1 MEAILEK
8 ISDIIQTYQNKQYK
22 DLFVMQRELSC
33 SMFFLKEKQVE
44 YNIEWNKEYHNH
56 NSTVNAIKQRHADKV
71 VPELYACRKI
81 YEGANNVFMSIG
93 RELKLN

>member
-1 MEAILEK
+1 MDKILK
-8 ISDIIQTYQNKQYK
+8 DISDIIQAYQSEQYK
-22 DLFVMQRELSC
+22 DLFKMQRDLSC
-33 SMFFLKEKQVE
+33 GMFFLKEKQVV
-44 YNIEWNKEYHNH
+44 YNLEWNKEYHNH
-56 NSTVNAIKQRHADKV
+56 NSKVNAVKQRHADQA